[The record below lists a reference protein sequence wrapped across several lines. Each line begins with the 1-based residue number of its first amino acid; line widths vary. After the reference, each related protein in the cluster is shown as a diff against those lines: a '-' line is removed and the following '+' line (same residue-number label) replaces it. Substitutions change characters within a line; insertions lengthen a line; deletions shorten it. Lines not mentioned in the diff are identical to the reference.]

1 MSVDDTVPVDEDDDF
16 KMEDEEEDEAAYVCN
31 YLLIA
36 IVVFIWFHINFY
48 LCINVAQQQ

>member
-1 MSVDDTVPVDEDDDF
+1 MSVDDTIPVDEDDDF

-36 IVVFIWFHINFY
+36 IVVFIWLPINFSK
-48 LCINVAQQQ
+48 CINVAQE